1 MFADV
6 ICLANARKR
15 SERCV
20 ACVHAE
26 NGAWMRLVSRAE
38 HGELSY
44 AHRNLGAGGEPQKLD
59 LMRVRLAC
67 RKPTPSQ
74 PENWLIESAPWE
86 LLERPARISVLQ
98 ILAKTVHSQELLFGS
113 ASDRICAVSF
123 AAKPAAASLALVM
136 PGEVRWLF
144 ETIGSKQRVRA
155 KFRLGRCSYN
165 LSVTD
170 PPVEEKLKSLANGE
184 HRSEE
189 IGLRDERLLFCI
201 SLGEM
206 FTDGNCYKLV
216 AGVLELPGLAAR
228 SS

>member
-1 MFADV
+1 MLADV

-20 ACVHAE
+20 AGVHAE
-26 NGAWMRLVSRAE
+26 SGAWIRLVSRAE

-44 AHRNLGAGGEPQKLD
+44 AQRNLGAGGEPQKLD

-67 RKPTPSQ
+67 SKPAPSQ
-74 PENWLIESAPWE
+74 PENCLIESAPWE
-86 LLERPARISVLQ
+86 LLERPARQTALRVLT
-98 ILAKTVHSQELLFGS
+98 KTVQHRELLFGS
-113 ASDRICAVSF
+113 ASDRIF
-123 AAKPAAASLALVM
+123 AAGFAVKPAAASLALVV
-136 PGEVRWLF
+136 PTEVRWLF

-155 KFRLGRCSYN
+155 KFRLGRCLYN

-170 PPVEEKLKSLANGE
+170 PPVEEKLKSLANGV
-184 HRSEE
+184 HRSQE

-216 AGVLELPGLAAR
+216 AGVVEMPQ
-228 SS
+228 S